1 MADLEV
7 GGLHH
12 ASSITKDAAK
22 NAGFYTGVLRMRLGY
37 RSVNFDDPPM
47 YHLAF
52 ANGASSRGREEG
64 PTQEELAPVRHLEGV
79 SQRKLACSSAVGHTF
94 REGGSK

>member
-7 GGLHH
+7 GGLRH

-22 NAGFYTGVLRMRLGY
+22 IVGFYTGVLGMRLVY
-37 RSVNFDDPPM
+37 RSLNFDAPSI
-47 YHLAF
+47 HQLAL

-64 PTQEELAPVRHLEGV
+64 STQVELAAVRRIGRRV
-79 SQRKLACSSAVGHTF
+79 AVKADLLV
-94 REGGSK
+94 GGRAHV